1 MDLMTSAVDPAPSAE
16 GQKLFDLFRRPQ
28 GRSRP
33 RPLERA
39 VIESARTGEL
49 TVGGTTV
56 VTYAWGDGARPVL
69 LVHGWESRASRY
81 AKLVARLVELGHSP
95 VSFDAPGHGE
105 SGGDGTTLLEYRA
118 FITGMHRTHGDF
130 AAVVGHSFGALATFL
145 SLPQGLRTERLVAIS
160 TVPDFGYLVDSFCT
174 QAGVEPRMED
184 EVRHR
189 LERELYPGEDM
200 WTRFSVL
207 HHAPLV
213 DVPLLL
219 VHDEND
225 EAVGVEQTERIAGVF
240 GDRARLVTTRRFGHQ
255 RILGSPHVVDEI
267 ARFVTGEES
276 TAARLQT
283 EGTTR

>member
-1 MDLMTSAVDPAPSAE
+1 MDLVTSAVDPAPSPE

-33 RPLERA
+33 RPVERA
-39 VIESARTGEL
+39 AIESARTDEL

-56 VTYAWGDGARPVL
+56 VTYAWGDGERPVL

-81 AKLVARLVELGHSP
+81 AKLVARLVKVGYSP
-95 VSFDAPGHGE
+95 VSFDAAGHGE
-105 SGGDGTTLLEYRA
+105 SGGDGTTLLEYCA
-118 FITGMHRTHGDF
+118 VIMELHRSHGDF

-160 TVPDFGYLVDSFCT
+160 AVPDFDYLVESFCSK
-174 QAGVEPRMED
+174 AGVGPRMED

-200 WTRFSVL
+200 WTRFSVV

-213 DVPLLL
+213 NVPLLL
-219 VHDEND
+219 IHDEND
-225 EAVGVEQTERIAGVF
+225 EAVGVEQAERIAGVF
-240 GDRARLVTTRRFGHQ
+240 GDRARLVTTHRFGHQ

-267 ARFVTGEES
+267 VRFVTGEES
-276 TAARLQT
+276 TAARRQT
-283 EGTTR
+283 EVTTR